1 MKTRLQAADP
11 CTVVIFGAGGDLTR
25 RLLLPSLYN
34 LAEAELIPD
43 QFAIIGVGRSGT
55 AEELRAKYREAVAES
70 ESKPLDDKAFDRVM
84 VRFTYVQADFSD
96 DAAWDRLAEAV
107 AHSGAAIGTGNC
119 LYYLAI
125 APEQFLNVCERLAA
139 RGMLNEEEGVSWRRV
154 IVEKPFGT
162 DFRSAR
168 ELNRKLTAVMRE
180 HQIYR
185 IDHYLGKETVQNI
198 MVFRFGNGIF
208 EPVWNRRYVDH
219 VQITV
224 AESLGVELRGG
235 YYDQTG
241 ALRDMVPNHLFQIL
255 SLTAM
260 EPPSSLD
267 ATALHNEQVKVL
279 EAIEPLATKDVGV
292 TTVRAQ
298 YETGMMGG
306 TPVAAYRAEPKV
318 SPSSLTET
326 YAAFRIEVDNWRWAG
341 VPFYL
346 RTGKR
351 LKRKKS
357 EVVIQFR
364 QPPLALFREAS
375 MAPPEPNQLVISIQ
389 PEETIK
395 MRFAA
400 KVPGPAVTSSPVDMS
415 FNYSEHF
422 GVEHKTGYETLLY
435 DAMTGDRSLYKR
447 ADMIEAGWGVVDAI
461 LSGWTE
467 DGSDLAR
474 YTAGSN
480 GPAAADQLLKRDGRQ
495 WRPLVGTPSGTGPS
509 GR

>member
-1 MKTRLQAADP
+1 
-11 CTVVIFGAGGDLTR
+11 VVIFGASGDLTR

-34 LAEAELIPD
+34 LAEEQLLPD
-43 QFAIIGVGRSGT
+43 QFAILGVGRSGS
-55 AEELRAKYREAVAES
+55 ADELRGKFREFISAS
-70 ESKPLDDKAFDRVM
+70 EGGVVDDQALNRVLGN
-84 VRFTYVQADFSD
+84 FSYLQADFAD
-96 DAAWDRLAEAV
+96 DAAWDRLAEAIRT
-107 AHSGAAIGTGNC
+107 SCDAIGSQNA
-119 LYYLAI
+119 LFYLAV
-125 APEQFLNVCERLAA
+125 APEQFLPISEKLSA
-139 RGMLNEEEGVSWRRV
+139 RGLLQEEEGSRWRRV
-154 IVEKPFGT
+154 VIEKPFGT
-162 DFRSAR
+162 DYKSAR
-168 ELNRKLTAVMRE
+168 ELNRGLTAVMRE
-180 HQIYR
+180 HQVYR

-224 AESLGVELRGG
+224 AESLGVEQRGG

-279 EAIEPLATKDVGV
+279 DAIEPLI
-292 TTVRAQ
+292 TTEDGAGNYVRAQ
-298 YETGMMGG
+298 YETGVINAE
-306 TPVAAYRAEPKV
+306 PVTAYRAEPKV

-326 YAAFRIEVDNWRWAG
+326 YAAFKIEVDNWRWAG

-395 MRFAA
+395 MRFSA
-400 KVPGPAVTSSPVDMS
+400 KVPGPQVTSSPVDMS

-422 GVEHKTGYETLLY
+422 SAEHKTGYETLLY

-447 ADMIEAGWGVVDAI
+447 ADMIESGWAVVDRI
-461 LSGWTE
+461 LSGWAE

-474 YTAGSN
+474 YNAGSQ
-480 GPAAADQLLKRDGRQ
+480 GPAAADRLLARDARK
-495 WRPLVGTPSGTGPS
+495 WRPL
-509 GR
+509 

>member
-1 MKTRLQAADP
+1 
-11 CTVVIFGAGGDLTR
+11 V
-25 RLLLPSLYN
+25 
-34 LAEAELIPD
+34 
-43 QFAIIGVGRSGT
+43 
-55 AEELRAKYREAVAES
+55 
-70 ESKPLDDKAFDRVM
+70 
-84 VRFTYVQADFSD
+84 
-96 DAAWDRLAEAV
+96 
-107 AHSGAAIGTGNC
+107 
-119 LYYLAI
+119 
-125 APEQFLNVCERLAA
+125 
-139 RGMLNEEEGVSWRRV
+139 
-154 IVEKPFGT
+154 
-162 DFRSAR
+162 
-168 ELNRKLTAVMRE
+168 
-180 HQIYR
+180 YR

-260 EPPSSLD
+260 EPPSSLE

-279 EAIEPLATKDVGV
+279 EAMEPLSPKEGSSN
-292 TTVRAQ
+292 TVRAQ
-298 YETGMMGG
+298 YETGVLNG
-306 TPVAAYRAEPKV
+306 TPVSAYRAEPKV

-326 YAAFRIEVDNWRWAG
+326 YAAFKIAVDNWRWAG

-364 QPPLALFREAS
+364 QPPLALFRQAS

-395 MRFAA
+395 MRFSA
-400 KVPGPAVTSSPVDMS
+400 KVPGPEVAASSVDMA

-422 GVEHKTGYETLLY
+422 SAEHKTGYETLLY

-447 ADMIEAGWGVVDAI
+447 ADMIEAGWAVVDAI
-461 LSGWTE
+461 LSGWAE

-474 YTAGSN
+474 YTAGSQ
-480 GPAAADQLLKRDGRQ
+480 GPSASDQLLSRDGRK
-495 WRPLVGTPSGTGPS
+495 WRPL
-509 GR
+509 

>member
-1 MKTRLQAADP
+1 MKTRLQPADP
-11 CTVVIFGAGGDLTR
+11 CTVVIFGASGDLTR

-34 LAEAELIPD
+34 LAEAGLIPD
-43 QFAIIGVGRSGT
+43 QFAILGVGRSGT
-55 AEELRAKYREAVAES
+55 ADELREKWREFVASHEAGG
-70 ESKPLDDKAFDRVM
+70 LDDKAFDRVM
-84 VRFTYVQADFSD
+84 GKFSYVQADFED
-96 DAAWDRLAEAV
+96 DAAWDRLAEAIKQ
-107 AHSGAAIGTGNC
+107 SGDSIGTKNC
-119 LYYLAI
+119 LFYLAI
-125 APEQFLNVCERLAA
+125 APEQFLNVCERLAK
-139 RGMLNEEEGVSWRRV
+139 RGLLGEEEGVSWRRV

-162 DFRSAR
+162 DYKSAR
-168 ELNRKLTAVMRE
+168 ELNRGLTAVMRE

-279 EAIEPLATKDVGV
+279 EAIEPLNTQEGAQD
-292 TTVRAQ
+292 TVRAQ
-298 YETGMMGG
+298 YETGVMNGEG
-306 TPVAAYRAEPKV
+306 VTAYRAEPKV

-326 YAAFRIEVDNWRWAG
+326 YAAFKLSVDNWRWAG

-395 MRFAA
+395 MKFSA
-400 KVPGPAVTSSPVDMS
+400 KVPGPEVASAPVDMS

-422 GVEHKTGYETLLY
+422 AAEHQTGYETLLY
-435 DAMTGDRSLYKR
+435 DAMVGDRSLYKR
-447 ADMIEAGWGVVDAI
+447 ADMIESGWAVVDAI
-461 LSGWTE
+461 LSGWAE
-467 DGSDLAR
+467 DGSDLQR
-474 YTAGSN
+474 YIAGGQ
-480 GPAAADQLLKRDGRQ
+480 GPSAADKLLARDGRK
-495 WRPLVGTPSGTGPS
+495 WRPL
-509 GR
+509 